1 MDVLTKRKHKH
12 VSTDDKHVCSTTQT
26 EKENTESKQYLS
38 DMSPKDKPWD
48 IRRAETDAVQ
58 TIYAQSQEFE
68 RYAQRM
74 EECSGLLF
82 FGWQTNIETGESNLK
97 LRSAQFCHVRHCP
110 VCQWRR
116 TLMWAARF
124 YQALPEVIASF
135 PKSRWVFL
143 TLTLRNCE
151 IIDLRST
158 LENMGKSWQRF
169 IKRKEFS
176 RVQGW
181 MRTTE
186 VTRGEDGSA
195 HPHYHVL
202 MMVSPSWFT
211 RGYVKQSR
219 WVEIW
224 GECLKVNYA
233 PNVDIRAINPDKKR
247 NGTLGGAIAET
258 FKYSVKA
265 ADMFK
270 DDFWMLELT
279 RQVHKMRFIASG
291 GALKNILKAEQETD
305 ADLALLSESESENET
320 DKAQLAFGWKTKE
333 KRYKRTKS
341 ET

>member
-1 MDVLTKRKHKH
+1 MDVLIK
-12 VSTDDKHVCSTTQT
+12 DKHEHISNDDIQVFDSSQT
-26 EKENTESKQYLS
+26 SKAISQNSKQYLS

-48 IRRAETDAVQ
+48 THRAETDAVQ
-58 TIYAQSQEFE
+58 IIYSRAEEFE
-68 RYAQRM
+68 RYAERM
-74 EECSGLLF
+74 RQCSGFLV
-82 FGWQTNIETGESNLK
+82 FGWRTNKETGESNLK

-116 TLMWAARF
+116 TLMWTARF
-124 YQALPEVIASF
+124 YQALPSIVTGF

-151 IIDLRST
+151 ITDLRET
-158 LENMGKSWQRF
+158 LEHMGKSWQRF
-169 IKRKEFS
+169 VKRKEFG

-181 MRTTE
+181 IRTTE

-202 MMVSPSWFT
+202 AMVSPSWF
-211 RGYVKQSR
+211 GKDYVRHAR

-233 PNVDIRAINPDKKR
+233 PNVDIRAVNPSKKK
-247 NGTLGGAIAET
+247 NGTLEGAIAET
-258 FKYSVKA
+258 LKYSVKA
-265 ADMFK
+265 ADMVQ
-270 DDFWMLELT
+270 DSFWFLELT
-279 RQVHKMRFIASG
+279 RQVHKMRFMASG

-305 ADLALLSESESENET
+305 ADLALLNESESENET
-320 DKAQLAFGWKTKE
+320 DKVQLAFGWKTKE

-341 ET
+341 